1 MEGRHTRR
9 ALLGLVV
16 LGCAGLGVGCQSSND
31 IPLVEFPKGAPPPPE
46 AAKNA
51 GPPQGS
57 NTSQGDPAR

>member
-9 ALLGLVV
+9 AVLGMFGLV
-16 LGCAGLGVGCQSSND
+16 LAGLTVGCQGGND

-46 AAKNA
+46 ASKSAP
-51 GPPQGS
+51 PPQGA